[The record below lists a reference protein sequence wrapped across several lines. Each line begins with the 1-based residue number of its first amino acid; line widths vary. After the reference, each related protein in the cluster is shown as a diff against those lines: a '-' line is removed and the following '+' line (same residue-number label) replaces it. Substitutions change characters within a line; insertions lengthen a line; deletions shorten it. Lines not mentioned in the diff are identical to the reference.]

1 MLIEHR
7 GVSPTVARSAY
18 VAPTAVLC
26 GDVRVGAE
34 ARILF
39 GAVLSAEDGRI
50 DVAGENGAGAHAAD

>member
-1 MLIEHR
+1 MLLEHR
-7 GVSPTVARSAY
+7 GKRPTVDPTAY

-39 GAVLSAEDGRI
+39 GAVVTGEDGFVEIGR
-50 DVAGENGAGAHAAD
+50 GAS